1 MTVLGTFVLCYYTWV
16 KCQCIVNLIFHYS
29 ERIVKVAKI
38 HFTTLLLNILV
49 KNKINVYKIIFT
61 FSKLK
66 TLGLHD
72 ADCANSIFKVFV
84 LDRETFEGRQ
94 RLRRRTRL
102 TVHFIN

>member
-1 MTVLGTFVLCYYTWV
+1 M
-16 KCQCIVNLIFHYS
+16 
-29 ERIVKVAKI
+29 

-49 KNKINVYKIIFT
+49 KSKINVYKIIFT

-84 LDRETFEGRQ
+84 DRETFEGRQ